1 MSHAVQASRLKAHIA
16 SLETMTR
23 FVLATLALASGVY
36 TYLGVRSLLDGSAT
50 VVFFAAIIYSVAVSV
65 AIYGFWTYLIRFLPE
80 MRDAGSRLALFGIMA
95 IGSLMIVAMSSWL
108 NAAALAGSAAVEQ
121 HLAVTLED
129 YTADLDQAHSNALG
143 ALSLLPDIQRASERF
158 ARLAADEQATGALTG
173 TSGSGSVVQLLSQM
187 SAQMDELEATIE
199 GSRDT
204 IKNGF
209 ADGQARLAA
218 MRALVSAP
226 GAIAQRSDQF
236 AAEAVALAGVIAALE
251 QTSIAPSVMRAAADL
266 SVGFIAPVADG
277 GTSDLAGRQDQV
289 MATIRTSVEAQSK
302 ALSAAAGEILAQP
315 KVPERRYI
323 PLTSAEAVL
332 RYASDFIPSWAGAI
346 SIDLLPAVLVGIMAV
361 VHGAMR
367 RGEDHLEGA
376 DRITAGDMM
385 RSLELHETLLARRQS
400 AKSAVPDE
408 DKPETSP
415 ETNPGS
421 EERGHRPERHPTVAR
436 RQETERAVN
445 QTPANISAETLP
457 GTSPRH
463 RNRLVRYL
471 SRFDDGEVVRWAFLG
486 MLVGAIGVLA
496 LDLRDLSEKNGWLS
510 TEAGDA
516 SAHAGAD
523 PAASRRD
530 RITASVHRSA
540 AACHRRRSAPVTAYE
555 FRAGDRRGAC
565 RGRQYRAWNGGALCV
580 GNRSARGICT
590 DRLAEFARRRA

>member
-1 MSHAVQASRLKAHIA
+1 MSHAVQASRLKGHIV

-80 MRDAGSRLALFGIMA
+80 MRDAGSRLALLGIMA
-95 IGSLMIVAMSSWL
+95 LGSLMIVAMSSWL

-129 YTADLDQAHSNALG
+129 YTADLDQAHGNALG

-173 TSGSGSVVQLLSQM
+173 TSGSGSVVQLLTQM
-187 SAQMDELEATIE
+187 SAQMDELEATVE
-199 GSRDT
+199 ASRDT
-204 IKNGF
+204 VKTGF
-209 ADGQARLAA
+209 ADGQSRLAA

-266 SVGFIAPVADG
+266 SFGFIAPVADG
-277 GTSDLAGRQDQV
+277 GTVDLAGRQDQV

-302 ALSAAAGEILAQP
+302 ALSEAAGEILAQP
-315 KVPERRYI
+315 KVPDRRYV
-323 PLTSAEAVL
+323 PLTAAEAVL

-367 RGEDHLEGA
+367 RGEELLEGA
-376 DRITAGDMM
+376 DRITAGDML
-385 RSLELHETLLARRQS
+385 RSLELHEALLAKRQQV
-400 AKSAVPDE
+400 AAPAAPTPAAEPPAVSPGGDTGAPPDE
-408 DKPETSP
+408 
-415 ETNPGS
+415 
-421 EERGHRPERHPTVAR
+421 
-436 RQETERAVN
+436 RQ
-445 QTPANISAETLP
+445 PSAQNVT
-457 GTSPRH
+457 T
-463 RNRLVRYL
+463 
-471 SRFDDGEVVRWAFLG
+471 
-486 MLVGAIGVLA
+486 LA
-496 LDLRDLSEKNGWLS
+496 L
-510 TEAGDA
+510 
-516 SAHAGAD
+516 
-523 PAASRRD
+523 
-530 RITASVHRSA
+530 
-540 AACHRRRSAPVTAYE
+540 
-555 FRAGDRRGAC
+555 GDRKR
-565 RGRQYRAWNGGALCV
+565 
-580 GNRSARGICT
+580 I
-590 DRLAEFARRRA
+590 EP